1 MRPTRW
7 RGLALGAA
15 CASIVLLPPVLEG
28 ARDPGTTTALPHRLA
43 GYSYLTG
50 DVSDA
55 PPGRALALYQHGFG
69 VEFLDFPQA
78 VVLAADTDAY
88 RRLDVAED
96 RAGPETQ
103 GDPAPMLLSPD
114 GRRVAVGD
122 HDISE
127 ADLELVDLGSGDVA
141 RYPLPPA
148 RSVRPVAWSSD
159 SDRVAYFSRDKA
171 TGPQSGRAL
180 VGELLI
186 LEPVSGEVTPVPVG
200 DRISRAAFSP
210 DGSRLAVQRHGRDRG
225 IAIIDLATSTIR
237 DLPTEDSPTNP
248 QQRPKRGI
256 LAGPQGDQLAGPDAW
271 SPDGHLLGTWQ
282 NGELTFRDLTAPR
295 QSAPRPLAV
304 RYPYDQPLVGWTG
317 EREVVLLDT
326 PDNDTTRV
334 LAHPL
339 GGGERRELTR
349 VEGTS
354 SYGVYTFQLASALLS
369 DLEVRPAG
377 DPDRGPMPTLLR
389 ITLAVLLGWAVAAL
403 AARLPRRPP
412 GP

>member
-15 CASIVLLPPVLEG
+15 CASIVLLPLALEV
-28 ARDPGTTTALPHRLA
+28 ARDPGTTAALPHRLA

-88 RRLDVAED
+88 RRLDVAEN

-122 HDISE
+122 HDIFE
-127 ADLELVDLGSGDVA
+127 PHLELVELSSGEVT
-141 RYPLPPA
+141 RHPLPPA

-159 SDRVAYFSRDKA
+159 SGLLAYLSHDEP
-171 TGPQSGRAL
+171 TSPYSGRAP
-180 VGELLI
+180 VGDLL
-186 LEPVSGEVTPVPVG
+186 LLRPGSGEVIAVPVG
-200 DRISRAAFSP
+200 DRISMAAFSP
-210 DGSRLAVQRHGRDRG
+210 DGSRLAVQRQGRDRG
-225 IAIIDLATSTIR
+225 IAIVDLATSTVR
-237 DLPTEDSPTNP
+237 VLPQEDPPNS
-248 QQRPKRGI
+248 QQRRNGGI
-256 LAGPQGDQLAGPDAW
+256 PARPQGDQLAGPDAW
-271 SPDGHLLGTWQ
+271 SPDGRLLAIRQ
-282 NGELTFRDLTAPR
+282 NGELAFHDLVAPR
-295 QSAPRPLAV
+295 QSTPRPLAV
-304 RYPYDQPLVGWTG
+304 HWPYGQALVGWTG

-326 PDNDTTRV
+326 HDDDTTRL

-339 GGGERRELTR
+339 GGGKGRELTR

-354 SYGVYTFQLASALLS
+354 SYGVQTFQLASALLD

-389 ITLAVLLGWAVAAL
+389 ITVAVLLGLAVTLL